1 MESKAV
7 LPLPPGMVPSSSRE
21 DMSALKDLE
30 LKEEERED
38 SVLKKVCVAQL
49 HWSGYTSEKIILGNI
64 WT

>member
-38 SVLKKVCVAQL
+38 SVLKKVWVAQL
-49 HWSGYTSEKIILGNI
+49 DPLVRQQATLAKK
-64 WT
+64 